1 MSTLSAVARDRS
13 TYVVTA
19 TFADEDDAAATPTA
33 ITWTLTTPEGTV
45 VNSRSAVSV
54 PPSSSV
60 EIVLSG
66 ADLDYDTSNQRVLT
80 IEATYDSTLGAGLPL
95 KDEVWFSIINLVA
108 I

>member
-1 MSTLSAVARDRS
+1 MMMKTANASTS
-13 TYVVTA
+13 
-19 TFADEDDAAATPTA
+19 
-33 ITWTLTTPEGTV
+33 
-45 VNSRSAVSV
+45 SRRPKRGV